1 MTSAARSGTS
11 PISASLAY
19 DAGLRLIEYNP
30 GTATRMYYAGANLI
44 AETST
49 SGTIL
54 RRYVPGPGTDEPVV
68 WYEGA
73 GTTDR
78 RWLQADERGSV
89 IAVSDASG
97 NVLAN
102 NAYDPHGVPATTN
115 LGRFQYTG
123 QTFLPEIGLYNYK
136 ARFYSPML
144 GRFMQTDP
152 IGYGDG
158 MNWYDYVKGDPI
170 NSTDPTGLDEKRR
183 FFEGICYMYTS
194 CTTYLVNGGDIGY
207 WTEGR
212 NTPYVAGNGDIVME
226 GKAKWT
232 SIDVV
237 DALFGFPSFPMGSS
251 QNFGGS
257 GTAGSAATARSPK
270 MSTSW
275 TRWIYRQFVTDP
287 CKGKGTNEG
296 SGIPAGYDPYDV
308 DEGGSLA
315 ALYGHVLPDHDFEA
329 PFSDSSVMIA
339 AIISAIQTQ
348 PARGSGGSA
357 VYTVNTGQ
365 YVGYDAKHGAGSD
378 YLTVVMGP
386 DINGNRTLRTAY
398 PGCR

>member
-1 MTSAARSGTS
+1 
-11 PISASLAY
+11 
-19 DAGLRLIEYNP
+19 
-30 GTATRMYYAGANLI
+30 
-44 AETST
+44 
-49 SGTIL
+49 
-54 RRYVPGPGTDEPVV
+54 
-68 WYEGA
+68 
-73 GTTDR
+73 
-78 RWLQADERGSV
+78 
-89 IAVSDASG
+89 
-97 NVLAN
+97 
-102 NAYDPHGVPATTN
+102 
-115 LGRFQYTG
+115 
-123 QTFLPEIGLYNYK
+123 
-136 ARFYSPML
+136 
-144 GRFMQTDP
+144 
-152 IGYGDG
+152 
-158 MNWYDYVKGDPI
+158 
-170 NSTDPTGLDEKRR
+170 
-183 FFEGICYMYTS
+183 
-194 CTTYLVNGGDIGY
+194 
-207 WTEGR
+207 
-212 NTPYVAGNGDIVME
+212 
-226 GKAKWT
+226 
-232 SIDVV
+232 
-237 DALFGFPSFPMGSS
+237 
-251 QNFGGS
+251 
-257 GTAGSAATARSPK
+257 